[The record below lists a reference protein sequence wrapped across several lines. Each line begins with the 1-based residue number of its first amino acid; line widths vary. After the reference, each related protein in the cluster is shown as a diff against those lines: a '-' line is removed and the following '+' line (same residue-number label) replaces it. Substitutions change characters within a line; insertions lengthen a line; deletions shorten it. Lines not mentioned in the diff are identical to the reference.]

1 MSYTRKKVAKRNKS
15 PLPLILAGAGL
26 ILAAVAVM
34 VFGPR
39 ETAPAKV
46 DGSVGPVPGTVD
58 FPVPELALWDLEG
71 QSVSLEALRGQVV
84 LVNNWAAWC
93 PPCRAE
99 MPELE
104 AYFRI
109 HKDEGFTLVGVN
121 AGDTQEQVLDFIR
134 EFGLTF
140 PMWLDPTGLAL
151 HAFRNNAL
159 PSSYVI
165 DQAGTVRLVWTGAV
179 SLEALETYVT
189 PLFED

>member
-1 MSYTRKKVAKRNKS
+1 MSYTRKKKTKRKNS
-15 PLPLILAGAGL
+15 PLPLILAGMGL

-34 VFGPR
+34 VFGAPKKV
-39 ETAPAKV
+39 PAKT
-46 DGSVGPVPGTVD
+46 DANVGQVPGAVD
-58 FPVPELALWDLEG
+58 YPVPELALTDLNG
-71 QSVSLEALRGQVV
+71 QSVSLENLRGQVV
-84 LVNNWAAWC
+84 LVNNWATWC

-104 AYFRI
+104 AYYLA
-109 HKDEGFTLVGVN
+109 HKNEGFTLVGIN
-121 AGDTQEQVLDFIR
+121 AGDEPDQVLEFIR
-134 EFGLTF
+134 EYDLTF

-165 DQAGTVRLVWTGAV
+165 DQTGRVRMVWTGAV
-179 SLEALETYVT
+179 SLEALESYVT